1 VSLPPGMSD
10 AQMGEAIV
18 REIGRQAAFDLIVRL
33 RDGRRDKFEV
43 TIVRD
48 QYGVSDVYVGEPA
61 KRSSPRR
68 QRQAPQKVLTTDRKT
83 A

>member
-1 VSLPPGMSD
+1 MTLPPGMSD
-10 AQMGEAIV
+10 AQMGEQLV
-18 REIGRQAAFDLIVRL
+18 REIGRQAAFDILVRL
-33 RDGRRDKFEV
+33 KDGRRDKFEV

-48 QYGVSDVYVGEPA
+48 QYGVSDVFVGEPA

-68 QRQAPQKVLTTDRKT
+68 QRASENRLTPERKS

>member
-10 AQMGEAIV
+10 AQMGEQLV
-18 REIGRQAAFDLIVRL
+18 REIGRQAAMDLLLRL
-33 RDGRRDKFEV
+33 KDGRRDRFDV

-48 QYGVSDVYVGEPA
+48 QYGVSEVFVGEPA

-68 QRQAPQKVLTTDRKT
+68 QRAIEKGLTEERKT